1 MNRRELQTLASVRLA
16 EAKSLLRAGLSDGA
30 YYLAGYSVECGLKA
44 CIAKHTRRYDF
55 PDKKNVDA
63 SHTHDL
69 KALVRIANLELLRV
83 ERAKTDPAFRD
94 YWDLVQQWSEQSR
107 YRRHDRTDA
116 KALVDAIA
124 SAQHGVLR
132 WIKQHW

>member
-1 MNRRELQTLASVRLA
+1 MARIRLS
-16 EAKSLLRAGLSDGA
+16 EAKALLSGGYPDGA

-44 CIAKHTRRYDF
+44 CIAKDTRRYDF

-69 KALVRIANLELLRV
+69 KKLITVANLESVRP
-83 ERAKTDPAFRD
+83 EQATRDPVFRD
-94 YWDLVQQWSEQSR
+94 NWDLVQQWSELSR
-107 YRRHDRTDA
+107 YRRHNNSLATALVKAVGDA
-116 KALVDAIA
+116 K
-124 SAQHGVLR
+124 HGVMP